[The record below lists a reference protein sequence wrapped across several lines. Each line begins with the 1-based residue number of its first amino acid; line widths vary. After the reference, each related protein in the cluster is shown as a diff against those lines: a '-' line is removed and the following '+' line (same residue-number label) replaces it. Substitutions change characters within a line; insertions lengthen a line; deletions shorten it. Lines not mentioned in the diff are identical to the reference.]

1 MPQNICI
8 RSVNVFDKYIHQL
21 HVTVNTHTHTLQ
33 HDKCKYKKIGCVT
46 SKRIRC
52 EQNTKCKW

>member
-21 HVTVNTHTHTLQ
+21 HVTVNTHTHT
-33 HDKCKYKKIGCVT
+33 HCNMINVNIKKLDV
-46 SKRIRC
+46 
-52 EQNTKCKW
+52 